1 MGGSGN
7 SSVQPFHVPVRISES
22 TAGMG
27 KGART
32 AGPEPPSRL
41 ALGAKLWGATG
52 SEPRLRCQG
61 TPGRDRQRPEEVAA
75 GIWVLTDVELFDC
88 SGALRF

>member
-7 SSVQPFHVPVRISES
+7 SSVQPFHAPVRISES
-22 TAGMG
+22 TSWKG
-27 KGART
+27 KRGKDSWGT
-32 AGPEPPSRL
+32 QPPSRL
-41 ALGAKLWGATG
+41 ALGATG
-52 SEPRLRCQG
+52 SEPSLRCQG
-61 TPGRDRQRPEEVAA
+61 TPGRDRQRPEEVTA